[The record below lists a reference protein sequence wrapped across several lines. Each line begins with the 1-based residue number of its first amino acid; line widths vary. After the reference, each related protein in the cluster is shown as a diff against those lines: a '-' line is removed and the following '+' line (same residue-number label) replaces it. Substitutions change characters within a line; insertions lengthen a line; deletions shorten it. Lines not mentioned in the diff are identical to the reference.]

1 MKIRTTDDAHRESKP
16 IKMDGILYKLRTTSD
31 RFLKKY
37 FVFEIYIYISSIIRN
52 ILNRCDTS
60 FNRTLVYKTV

>member
-37 FVFEIYIYISSIIRN
+37 FVFEIYIYF
-52 ILNRCDTS
+52 
-60 FNRTLVYKTV
+60 FNYTEYFKSLRHFV